1 MRREPNDLSFASR
14 PMALVLL
21 LTCACTRS
29 SSEREEPEPVSI
41 AVGARGCDECSFGPE
56 GQCHLDE
63 GETHVKPG
71 ESPRDHRVPCDASCC
86 DRFPILGGVALL
98 RPGKPLFDD
107 AWSGLPV
114 KVAHVPRG
122 RSGLLVRITALPD
135 ESYATSRLQVETV
148 GARPEA
154 CAPALDDLRDVILE
168 GAVES
173 SHLERV
179 TDECAAAVYAAH
191 DEPEGAPDPG
201 AQTIAVGT
209 YLEYPF
215 TPEDPNERHGTDAG
229 RLINSISLSSDTR
242 ITRENDMDCF
252 RLPGILRPKVCVKP
266 TAPQRAAEP

>member
-179 TDECAAAVYAAH
+179 TDEVPWSPPTSSGSRTNVQRRYTQRMTS
-191 DEPEGAPDPG
+191 PRAPR
-201 AQTIAVGT
+201 
-209 YLEYPF
+209 
-215 TPEDPNERHGTDAG
+215 TPEPKRSQWG
-229 RLINSISLSSDTR
+229 RISNIRS
-242 ITRENDMDCF
+242 
-252 RLPGILRPKVCVKP
+252 LRKTPMSVM
-266 TAPQRAAEP
+266 ARMRAD